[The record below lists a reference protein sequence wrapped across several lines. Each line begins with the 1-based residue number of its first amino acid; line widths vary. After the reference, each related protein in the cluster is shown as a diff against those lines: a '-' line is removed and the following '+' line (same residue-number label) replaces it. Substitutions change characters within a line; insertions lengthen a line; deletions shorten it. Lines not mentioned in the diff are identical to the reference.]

1 VWLVESTELWAS
13 SRQTALRMVAY
24 DGAGAGGP
32 SVVALHGMVTGVDV
46 LRETVPGLDP
56 YARLAA
62 EGLNVLALDW
72 PGHGRSGGAR
82 GHLTYRLAIEATATA
97 VESCQQRWGGP
108 VGAFGTAL
116 GGVLAFYAGLESDQ
130 IQALVCHNVCD
141 LRDVRPLLQRTRQG
155 MLMPLAGRVSPWLS
169 RELQGG
175 IPVPAAGVVASG
187 DLAEDPRLVRALRRH
202 PLAVWRYDLASLSS
216 IFVSPGDKPAI
227 AAQRT
232 PTLAAVGSH
241 DRVLP
246 QTHTRAFVSALPG
259 DAELM
264 VLSGAGHQLVLEH
277 PEGLLPAAAD
287 FFTRQLAQSR

>member
-116 GGVLAFYAGLESDQ
+116 GGVLVLG
-130 IQALVCHNVCD
+130 
-141 LRDVRPLLQRTRQG
+141 RTLNR
-155 MLMPLAGRVSPWLS
+155 W
-169 RELQGG
+169 
-175 IPVPAAGVVASG
+175 
-187 DLAEDPRLVRALRRH
+187 RLVPSRLACVPRES
-202 PLAVWRYDLASLSS
+202 PLSA
-216 IFVSPGDKPAI
+216 
-227 AAQRT
+227 
-232 PTLAAVGSH
+232 
-241 DRVLP
+241 RVLD
-246 QTHTRAFVSALPG
+246 G
-259 DAELM
+259 
-264 VLSGAGHQLVLEH
+264 SGV
-277 PEGLLPAAAD
+277 AAAASPPAHTAD
-287 FFTRQLAQSR
+287 DDSTSTADDDADARSAIDSRGGE